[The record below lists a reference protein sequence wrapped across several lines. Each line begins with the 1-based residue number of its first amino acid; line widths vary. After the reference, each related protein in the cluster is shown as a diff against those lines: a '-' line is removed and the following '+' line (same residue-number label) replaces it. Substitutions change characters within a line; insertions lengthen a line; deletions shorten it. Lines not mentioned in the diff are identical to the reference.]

1 MHTAE
6 AATGAA
12 AAAQWAAIDRQV
24 TERSPLVVLLVP
36 SYVDVVAARVQ
47 GYAYTPLYH
56 MLLSAL
62 WLR

>member
-1 MHTAE
+1 
-6 AATGAA
+6 
-12 AAAQWAAIDRQV
+12 
-24 TERSPLVVLLVP
+24 
-36 SYVDVVAARVQ
+36 VVAARVH